1 MGCYCIAEHSIF
13 FYNNNK
19 KRGVQM
25 NITELIKND
34 ELLSYYNFEE
44 VYIIISRLKQLGLFG
59 R

>member
-1 MGCYCIAEHSIF
+1 
-13 FYNNNK
+13 
-19 KRGVQM
+19 M